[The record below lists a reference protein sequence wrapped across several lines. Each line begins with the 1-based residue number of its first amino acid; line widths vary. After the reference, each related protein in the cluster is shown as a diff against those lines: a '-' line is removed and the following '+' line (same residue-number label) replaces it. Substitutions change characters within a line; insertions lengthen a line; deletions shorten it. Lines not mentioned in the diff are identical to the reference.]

1 MCQAFDDG
9 GFTHARFA
17 DQYGVIFSA
26 ALQHLNGAADFVVA
40 ADNGVKFTVAG
51 ALGQVERV
59 FFQRIALVFGISI
72 VHVLS
77 SSYRVNC
84 GIDILFGRA
93 GFFQDFAGRIVLLHQ
108 SKQEKFAGDIGIAAF
123 GCRFVHQ
130 VQHRLQFA
138 AGHNVAALAG
148 HFRQAV

>member
-1 MCQAFDDG
+1 M
-9 GFTHARFA
+9 
-17 DQYGVIFSA
+17 
-26 ALQHLNGAADFVVA
+26 QHLNRAADFVVA
-40 ADNGVKFTVAG
+40 ADNGVKLAVAG

-59 FFQRIALVFGISI
+59 FFQSISLVFGISI

-77 SSYRVNC
+77 SAYRVDR
-84 GIDILFGRA
+84 GIDVLFGRS

-108 SKQEKFAGDIGIAAF
+108 GKQEKFAGDIGIAAF

-138 AGHNVAALAG
+138 AGQNIATLTG